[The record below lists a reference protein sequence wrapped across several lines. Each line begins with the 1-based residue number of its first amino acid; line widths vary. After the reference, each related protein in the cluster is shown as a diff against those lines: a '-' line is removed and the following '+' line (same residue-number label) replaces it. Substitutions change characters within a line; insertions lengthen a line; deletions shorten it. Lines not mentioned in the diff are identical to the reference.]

1 MEDEGRRAG
10 RLRLRGEAR
19 CPGRGPACI
28 NSVGQRLIECEAPPA
43 GAGRTL
49 GLGRLSGQIGLK
61 VGIPC
66 QLAPRLGEKMDAR
79 GEAPCH
85 QYRVARE
92 DVPSAFS
99 GYGDRADRKSVVSG
113 KRVSVRVDP
122 GGRRIIKQKKLQD
135 NSKIKRD

>member
-85 QYRVARE
+85 QRSEERRVGKEWCRTC
-92 DVPSAFS
+92 
-99 GYGDRADRKSVVSG
+99 KS
-113 KRVSVRVDP
+113 RWA
-122 GGRRIIKQKKLQD
+122 QYQ
-135 NSKIKRD
+135 